1 MTPPTALQ
9 NSGKAPRRWS
19 HLEWHLKEGGRV
31 LGATAPD
38 PLLGSFMQVSPCPG
52 WERELRTPTPLR
64 WIPVGRGTVRGLG
77 SGLRNR
83 GSPRE
88 SPAQLGAGR
97 RQRLLVLRMPAPSQ
111 TYLQPH
117 SGDTYTHRATQSL
130 PGWSW
135 GGCPT
140 IGTASPKLNQP
151 LPHREG
157 HSLHLIPTKS
167 ASYGPTA

>member
-31 LGATAPD
+31 LGTTAPD
-38 PLLGSFMQVSPCPG
+38 PLLGSFMQVSPCSG

-97 RQRLLVLRMPAPSQ
+97 RQKATCSQ
-111 TYLQPH
+111 DACAF
-117 SGDTYTHRATQSL
+117 S
-130 PGWSW
+130 
-135 GGCPT
+135 
-140 IGTASPKLNQP
+140 N
-151 LPHREG
+151 
-157 HSLHLIPTKS
+157 IPTAALWGHLHPQSHTKPARVELGGLS
-167 ASYGPTA
+167 NNRYSQP